1 MTENWNKYLESD
13 AFNLRRFI
21 KAQEADSRYSQALKE
36 VCNGCKQ
43 NHWIWYIFPQIKGL
57 GVSMLSEYYGIT
69 CLEEARAYL
78 ENEILSA
85 RLREITETLYNL
97 EGKSAVEIFG
107 GVDALK
113 VKSCVTLFDMI
124 SPHDIFEKVLDKYYN
139 GERCERTKSI

>member
-1 MTENWNKYLESD
+1 M
-13 AFNLRRFI
+13 
-21 KAQEADSRYSQALKE
+21 
-36 VCNGCKQ
+36 
-43 NHWIWYIFPQIKGL
+43 
-57 GVSMLSEYYGIT
+57 
-69 CLEEARAYL
+69 EEARAYL